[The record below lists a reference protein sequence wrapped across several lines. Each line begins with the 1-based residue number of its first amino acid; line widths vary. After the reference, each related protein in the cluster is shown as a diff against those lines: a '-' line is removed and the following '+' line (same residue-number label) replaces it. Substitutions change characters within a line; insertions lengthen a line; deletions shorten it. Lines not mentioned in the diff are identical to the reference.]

1 MIPSNEG
8 NRMNSARDER
18 FSMKRYWSAVGCWGR
33 RGSLKRWVNL
43 IPRERMVRLK
53 VRFQQ
58 SGWMQIVGWEEG
70 AGAGDGEW
78 RGIKD
83 WSGLE
88 EWISKMLS
96 FKCIYILQGVSWL
109 CGNTQEKGSLDIWGW
124 GVESVV
130 RHTSFI
136 YRALPIAYMMSRQNH
151 IPWWMWT
158 VTPYWSTWFGE

>member
-58 SGWMQIVGWEEG
+58 SSWMQIVGWEEG

-78 RGIKD
+78 KGIKD

-88 EWISKMLS
+88 EWISKVLS
-96 FKCIYILQGVSWL
+96 FKCIYILQSVSWL
-109 CGNTQEKGSLDIWGW
+109 CGNTQEKGLDIGGW
-124 GVESVV
+124 GVENVV
-130 RHTSFI
+130 RHTSLI

-151 IPWWMWT
+151 IPWRMWT
-158 VTPYWSTWFGE
+158 VTPHWSTWYGE